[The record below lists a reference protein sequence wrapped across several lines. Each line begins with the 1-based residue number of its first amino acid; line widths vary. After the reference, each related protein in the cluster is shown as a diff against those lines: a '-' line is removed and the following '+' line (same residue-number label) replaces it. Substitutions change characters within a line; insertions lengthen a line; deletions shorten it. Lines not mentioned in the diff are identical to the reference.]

1 MNIPAGNPVTTGAR
15 IRLTAD
21 ALSYGTVLSVST
33 DAATDHRQVSVVLD
47 DGRAL
52 FVDPDSIIMLD

>member
-1 MNIPAGNPVTTGAR
+1 MNIPVSNPVTAGAR

-21 ALSYGTVLSVST
+21 TLSYGTVLSVST
-33 DAATDHRQVSVVLD
+33 DHHQVSVALD

-52 FVDPDSIIMLD
+52 FVDPGSIGVLD

>member
-1 MNIPAGNPVTTGAR
+1 MMNTPASNPVTAGAR

-21 ALSYGTVLSVST
+21 TLSYGTVLSVS
-33 DAATDHRQVSVVLD
+33 ADHRQVSVVLD

-52 FVDPDSIIMLD
+52 FVDPGSIGMLD